1 MLWFSIAL
9 VIIATEI
16 VLTILYFNSRS
27 KPEQEM
33 SEENDNLLDIE
44 KLNERLKQLEDQVST
59 LKISQGMRRRE

>member
-27 KPEQEM
+27 KPKQEIA
-33 SEENDNLLDIE
+33 EENDVLLDIE

-59 LKISQGMRRRE
+59 IKISQGMRRRE

>member
-9 VIIATEI
+9 VIISTEI

-33 SEENDNLLDIE
+33 SEENDVVLDIE
-44 KLNERLKQLEDQVST
+44 KIKEKLKQLEDQVST
-59 LKISQGMRRRE
+59 IKISQGMRRRE

>member
-27 KPEQEM
+27 KPEQEI
-33 SEENDNLLDIE
+33 SEKNDVLLDIE
-44 KLNERLKQLEDQVST
+44 KLDERLKQLEDQVST

>member
-33 SEENDNLLDIE
+33 SEENDVLLDIE

-59 LKISQGMRRRE
+59 LKISHGMRRRE

>member
-1 MLWFSIAL
+1 MFWFSIAL

-27 KPEQEM
+27 KPGQEIA
-33 SEENDNLLDIE
+33 EENDVLLDIE

-59 LKISQGMRRRE
+59 IKISQGMRRRE

>member
-33 SEENDNLLDIE
+33 SEENDVLLDIE
-44 KLNERLKQLEDQVST
+44 KMNERLKQLEDQVST
-59 LKISQGMRRRE
+59 IKISQGMRRRE

>member
-27 KPEQEM
+27 KPELEK
-33 SEENDNLLDIE
+33 SEENDVLLDIE

>member
-16 VLTILYFNSRS
+16 VLTILYFNSQS
-27 KPEQEM
+27 KPKQEIA
-33 SEENDNLLDIE
+33 EVNDVLLDIE

-59 LKISQGMRRRE
+59 IKISQGIKRRE

>member
-27 KPEQEM
+27 KPKQEM
-33 SEENDNLLDIE
+33 SEENDVLLDIE

-59 LKISQGMRRRE
+59 IKISQGMRRRE

>member
-27 KPEQEM
+27 KPKQEM
-33 SEENDNLLDIE
+33 SEKNDVLIE

>member
-27 KPEQEM
+27 KPEQKM
-33 SEENDNLLDIE
+33 SEENDVLLDIE

>member
-1 MLWFSIAL
+1 MFWFSIAL

-16 VLTILYFNSRS
+16 VLTILYFNSQS
-27 KPEQEM
+27 KPKQEM
-33 SEENDNLLDIE
+33 SEKNDVLLDIE

>member
-33 SEENDNLLDIE
+33 SEENDILLDIE
-44 KLNERLKQLEDQVST
+44 KLNERLKQLEGQVST

>member
-27 KPEQEM
+27 KPEQEI
-33 SEENDNLLDIE
+33 SEKNDVLLDIE

>member
-27 KPEQEM
+27 KPKQEM
-33 SEENDNLLDIE
+33 SEENDVLLDIE

>member
-9 VIIATEI
+9 VIISTEI

-27 KPEQEM
+27 KPKQEM
-33 SEENDNLLDIE
+33 SEENNVLLDIE

-59 LKISQGMRRRE
+59 IKISQGMRRRE

>member
-27 KPEQEM
+27 KPEQKM
-33 SEENDNLLDIE
+33 DKENDVLLDIE

>member
-27 KPEQEM
+27 KPELEM
-33 SEENDNLLDIE
+33 SEENDVLLDIE
-44 KLNERLKQLEDQVST
+44 KLNERVKQLEDQVST

>member
-16 VLTILYFNSRS
+16 VLTILYFNSRY
-27 KPEQEM
+27 KPEQEI
-33 SEENDNLLDIE
+33 SEKNDVLLDIE

-59 LKISQGMRRRE
+59 IKISQGMRRRE

>member
-27 KPEQEM
+27 KPEQGM
-33 SEENDNLLDIE
+33 SEENDILLDIE

-59 LKISQGMRRRE
+59 IKISQGMRRRE

>member
-27 KPEQEM
+27 KPELEM
-33 SEENDNLLDIE
+33 DKKNDVLLDIE

>member
-9 VIIATEI
+9 VIISTEI
-16 VLTILYFNSRS
+16 VLTILYFNSQS

-33 SEENDNLLDIE
+33 SEENDVLLDIE
-44 KLNERLKQLEDQVST
+44 KLKERLKQLEDQVST

>member
-27 KPEQEM
+27 KPELEK
-33 SEENDNLLDIE
+33 SEENDVLLDIE

-59 LKISQGMRRRE
+59 IKISQGMRRRE

>member
-16 VLTILYFNSRS
+16 VLTILYYNSRS

-33 SEENDNLLDIE
+33 DKKNDVLLDIE
-44 KLNERLKQLEDQVST
+44 KLNERLKQVEDQVST

>member
-33 SEENDNLLDIE
+33 SEENDILLDIE

-59 LKISQGMRRRE
+59 IKISQGMRRRE

>member
-27 KPEQEM
+27 KPEQEI
-33 SEENDNLLDIE
+33 SEKNDVLLDIE
-44 KLNERLKQLEDQVST
+44 KFNERLKQLEDQVST
-59 LKISQGMRRRE
+59 IKISQGMRRRE

>member
-27 KPEQEM
+27 KPKQEM
-33 SEENDNLLDIE
+33 SEKNDVLLDIE

>member
-27 KPEQEM
+27 KPEQEK
-33 SEENDNLLDIE
+33 SEENDVLLDIE

-59 LKISQGMRRRE
+59 IKISQGMRRRE

>member
-27 KPEQEM
+27 KPEQEI
-33 SEENDNLLDIE
+33 SEKNDVLLDIE

-59 LKISQGMRRRE
+59 IKISQGMRRRE

>member
-9 VIIATEI
+9 VIISTEI

-27 KPEQEM
+27 KPEQEI
-33 SEENDNLLDIE
+33 SEKNDVLLDIE

>member
-33 SEENDNLLDIE
+33 SEENDVLLDIE

>member
-9 VIIATEI
+9 VIISTEI

-27 KPEQEM
+27 KPELEK
-33 SEENDNLLDIE
+33 SEENDVLLDIE

>member
-9 VIIATEI
+9 VIISTEI

-27 KPEQEM
+27 KPEQEK
-33 SEENDNLLDIE
+33 SEENDVLLDIE